1 MSKEDKNFEKSMEE
15 LEKVVS
21 ELEKGD
27 LTLDQML
34 SRFEKGVALSKECT
48 AFLDEAEKRVNILVK
63 GENGEMEKQPFDVQ

>member
-1 MSKEDKNFEKSMEE
+1 MAEDKNFEKSMEE
-15 LEKVVS
+15 LEKVVA

-63 GENGEMEKQPFDVQ
+63 GENGEMEKQPFDVE